1 MKASPKTRGLR
12 ILNLLPP
19 SADVREEVRVASH
32 QMRLLLELLGVC
44 EKVEQHLGPGEA
56 QGERR
61 GER

>member
-12 ILNLLPP
+12 ILDRLPP

-32 QMRLLLELLGVC
+32 HMRLLLELLGVC
-44 EKVEQHLGPGEA
+44 EKAEQHLGPSKA